1 MKRFAAFLVIAIL
14 TFNSCK
20 KSDPAPT
27 NDVNQA
33 DRSFIQDA
41 SLFNAAAVQI
51 NQWVDTT
58 STDTLIR
65 RLARQLATDHL
76 AIRQTFTA
84 IAGSF
89 AFYSRDSL
97 DAAHVALRA
106 AMDTLSGRS
115 FDSVYIHSQKNDHE
129 AAVVLFKKETD
140 SGLNIPIRQFAQSVL
155 PLLQSHLKSIDSLAK
170 LY

>member
-14 TFNSCK
+14 AFNSCK

-76 AIRQTFTA
+76 AIRQTFTS

-89 AFYSRDSL
+89 AFYSKDSL
-97 DAAHVALRA
+97 DAAHTALRA
-106 AMDTLSGRS
+106 AMDTLSGRF

-129 AAVVLFKKETD
+129 AAMVLFKKETD